1 MKNWLLEI
9 KELLERKCKILWLSA
24 KIFVKNDQAQH
35 ATSLTF
41 YTLFAVVPILAL
53 CFGIAKGFNLDER
66 LKVMIVERFSEQQ
79 DVVDWMYK
87 FADTTLK
94 QADGGIIA
102 GVGVIFL
109 FWTVLRLATFIERS
123 FNQAWN
129 ILKGR
134 NLFRKISD
142 FLALLLIAPILF
154 VILSSSSILFKNM
167 LEKVLENSQ
176 FGAKAIS
183 LISFG
188 FECLPLVVTWVIF
201 VFIYIFVPHTKVRF
215 KAGLFA
221 GLFAAILYQAAQAFY
236 IAVQLKVSSFNSIY
250 GSFAALPLF
259 LIWMQWAWMIT
270 LFGNQI
276 AYVDQYYKTG
286 QFDKNFDKISS
297 ELLLK
302 YLILTLKEVVCS
314 FESGKI
320 GLTVEELSEKTT
332 LSHARIQEALY
343 ILMSAKLIS
352 KVDVDD
358 VEEYIFVPAVPTD
371 KMSLALAIQKIR
383 HIGEN
388 DSTIWN
394 ETERNKVNQLIDNL
408 YGDIFESERNCLIR
422 DI

>member
-1 MKNWLLEI
+1 MKDLFLKI
-9 KELLERKCKILWLSA
+9 KEGFENKCKILWVSS

-35 ATSLTF
+35 ATSLTY
-41 YTLFAVVPILAL
+41 YTLFAIVPILAL
-53 CFGIAKGFNLDER
+53 CFGIAKGFNLDEK

-79 DVVDWMYK
+79 DIVDWMYK

-109 FWTVLRLATFIERS
+109 FWTVIRLATFIEKS

-129 ILKGR
+129 VPKGR
-134 NLFRKISD
+134 NIFRKISD

-167 LEKVLENSQ
+167 LEKILENSQ

-183 LISFG
+183 LVSFG
-188 FECLPLVVTWVIF
+188 FECLPIVVTWVIF
-201 VFIYIFVPHTKVRF
+201 SFIYIFVPHTKVKF
-215 KAGLFA
+215 KSGLFA
-221 GLFAAILYQAAQAFY
+221 GFFAAILYQAVQTFY
-236 IAVQLKVSSFNSIY
+236 ITVQLKVSSFNSIY

-259 LIWMQWAWMIT
+259 LIWLQWAWLIT
-270 LFGNQI
+270 LFGNHI
-276 AYVDQYYKTG
+276 AYVHQYYKTG
-286 QFDKNFDKISS
+286 KFDKNFDKISE

-302 YLILTLKEVVCS
+302 YLILTLKEIVCT
-314 FESGKI
+314 FEHGQI
-320 GLTVEELSEKTT
+320 GMTVEELSEKTD

-343 ILMSAKLIS
+343 ILMNAKLIS

-358 VEEYIFVPAVPTD
+358 VEEYLFVPAMPTD

-383 HIGEN
+383 QTGEN
-388 DSTIWN
+388 TSNIWD
-394 ETERNKVNQLIDNL
+394 EAERSKVNQLIDNL
-408 YGDIFESERNCLIR
+408 YGDIYKSERNCLVR

>member
-1 MKNWLLEI
+1 MKNLLLEI
-9 KELLERKCKILWLSA
+9 KELFERKCKILWLSA
-24 KIFVKNDQAQH
+24 KIFVKNNQAQH

-53 CFGIAKGFNLDER
+53 CFGIAKGFNLDEK
-66 LKVMIVERFSEQQ
+66 LKVIIVERFAEQQ
-79 DVVDWMYK
+79 DIVDWMYK

-109 FWTVLRLATFIERS
+109 FWTVIRLATFIEKS

-176 FGAKAIS
+176 FGEKAIS
-183 LISFG
+183 LVSFG

-201 VFIYIFVPHTKVRF
+201 VFIYVFVPHTKVQF
-215 KAGLFA
+215 KSGLFA
-221 GLFAAILYQAAQAFY
+221 GLFAAILYQAIQAFY

-259 LIWMQWAWMIT
+259 LIWVQWAWLIT

-286 QFDKNFDKISS
+286 QFDKNFDRISS

-314 FESGKI
+314 FEHGKI
-320 GLTVEELSEKTT
+320 GLTVEELSAKTE
-332 LSHARIQEALY
+332 LSHARIQEVLY
-343 ILMSAKLIS
+343 ILMNAKLIS

-358 VEEYIFVPAVPTD
+358 VEEYIFVPAMPTD

-388 DSTIWN
+388 DSVIW
-394 ETERNKVNQLIDNL
+394 TDVERNKVNQLIDNL
-408 YGDIFESERNCLIR
+408 YEDIFKSERNCLIR